1 MRITLGPGEPE
12 AGPWRKI
19 ALSAFARELLGAAA
33 DTVST
38 RLVLA
43 IDGRSGSGKSTLA
56 HRLQQALPAATVVS
70 TDDIAW
76 HHSMFDWA
84 DLAESGVLHPFLT
97 GTAVHFRPPGW
108 DTRDRL
114 GHIDVPESTTIL
126 ILEGVG
132 ASRRQLVS
140 LLDRA
145 IWVQSDYEVATQR
158 CIAREVASGRD
169 RDEAQAFWNHWMAE
183 EVPFLAHDKPWE
195 RASAVVAGNIERP
208 DDGQLI
214 IAAPPPSP
222 SA

>member
-1 MRITLGPGEPE
+1 MQITLGRGEPE

-19 ALSAFARELLGAAA
+19 TLSELAIEVLGAAL
-33 DTVST
+33 DTVPT

-43 IDGRSGSGKSTLA
+43 VDGRSGSGKSTLA
-56 HRLQQALPAATVVS
+56 HHLQQALPASTVVS

-84 DLAESGVLHPFLT
+84 DLAETGVLRPFRA
-97 GTAVHFRPPGW
+97 GEAVHFRPPAW
-108 DTRDRL
+108 DTRDRP
-114 GHIDVPESTTIL
+114 GHIDVQEGTTIL

-132 ASRRQLVS
+132 ASRRQLVP

-145 IWVQSDYEVATQR
+145 IWVQSDYQLATQR
-158 CIAREVASGRD
+158 CLAREVASGVD
-169 RDEAQAFWNHWMAE
+169 RDEAQAFWDHWMAE
-183 EVPFLAHDKPWE
+183 EVPFLADDKPWE

-208 DDGQLI
+208 ADGQLI
-214 IAAPPPSP
+214 KVAPPPSR